1 MKRAMSPV
9 AMDAHVLGT
18 LKFIRK
24 SIETSGAIPI
34 PGTAG
39 LAMGVIGLM
48 ACSAASLP
56 MLRAQW
62 QMIWL
67 IAAPIALLAGA
78 LLMARNTF
86 SSGQLPRV
94 AAARKF
100 LLALSPALFA
110 GTVLTFVLKQIDA
123 TSLLA
128 PTWLLL
134 YGCAVVSCSPVTSA
148 VLGTRVAAMG
158 VVFMLLGAVTYAVPM
173 GLHNLA
179 LGFGFGGLHLAFGLL
194 IGRLQHEH

>member
-1 MKRAMSPV
+1 MKRAMTPV

-24 SIETSGAIPI
+24 SIETSGAMPI

-39 LAMGVIGLM
+39 LAMGTTGLI
-48 ACSAASLP
+48 ACAIASLP
-56 MLRAQW
+56 ALRTYW
-62 QMIWL
+62 QLVWL
-67 IAAPIALLAGA
+67 IAAPVALLAGA

-86 SSGQLPRV
+86 GSSQLLRV

-110 GTVLTFVLKQIDA
+110 GTVLTFVLKQVDA
-123 TSLLA
+123 TALLA

-134 YGCAVVSCSPVTSA
+134 YGCAVVSCSSVTSA
-148 VLGTRVAAMG
+148 MFGTRVAVMG
-158 VVFMLLGAVTYAVPM
+158 VLFMLLGAVSYAVPL
-173 GLHNLA
+173 GLHNLT
-179 LGFGFGGLHLAFGLL
+179 LGFGFGGLHIAFGLL

>member
-39 LAMGVIGLM
+39 VAMGTTGLI
-48 ACSAASLP
+48 ACAVASLP
-56 MLRAQW
+56 VMRADW
-62 QMIWL
+62 QLIWL

-78 LLMARNTF
+78 LLMARNTI
-86 SSGQLPRV
+86 SSEHLPRA

-110 GTVLTFVLKQIDA
+110 GTVLTFVLKQIGAA
-123 TSLLA
+123 TLLA

-134 YGCAVVSCSPVTSA
+134 YGCAVVSCSSVTSA

-158 VVFMLLGAVTYAVPM
+158 ALFMLLGAVTYAMPM

-179 LGFGFGGLHLAFGLL
+179 LGFGFGGLHIAFGLL